1 MAMNFE
7 VVLKLVDPG
16 GQQGDLHLRRPG
28 VLARALVILE
38 YLRLLRDLQC
48 HFALSPLCK
57 PAILTEALRRS
68 QGFWMFISL
77 LRRKQAHGAQNAAHL
92 GLPQADQAPVRAV
105 DRA

>member
-1 MAMNFE
+1 MQLE
-7 VVLKLVDPG
+7 VLGEAVDALG
-16 GQQGDLHLRRPG
+16 DQCDLHLRLAG
-28 VLARALVILE
+28 VLPRALVILDH
-38 YLRLLRDLQC
+38 LRLLRDLQC
-48 HFALSPLCK
+48 HFALSPLGK

-77 LRRKQAHGAQNAAHL
+77 LRRKQAHGAQNAAQL